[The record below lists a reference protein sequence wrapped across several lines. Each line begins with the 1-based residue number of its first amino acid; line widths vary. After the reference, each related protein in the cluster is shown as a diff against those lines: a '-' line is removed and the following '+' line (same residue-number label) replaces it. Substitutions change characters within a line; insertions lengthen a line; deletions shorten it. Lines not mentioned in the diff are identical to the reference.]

1 MPTVATW
8 DFGPMASGRSP
19 WSDGAVTPRSAAS
32 TAPSKIDY
40 PLQWA
45 LTCRAALAMLFG
57 LSEGA
62 MLLFAFWLPRITAAL
77 MATFF
82 TGFALLDG
90 LVALFAAAW
99 GWRRGGRWRLLACK
113 GLTGVAAGL
122 AVVFQAPGQKPG
134 ALAIFAWWAIITGL
148 LQAVEALFL
157 GTHRGRPFLAAT
169 AVLSVAFGALIL
181 GRPPRDLMTLV
192 VCVAAYGLLLGVL
205 RLIVAI
211 RLQSPDL
218 V

>member
-1 MPTVATW
+1 VPVA
-8 DFGPMASGRSP
+8 SS
-19 WSDGAVTPRSAAS
+19 V
-32 TAPSKIDY
+32 INY

-77 MATFF
+77 MTTFF

-99 GWRRGGRWRLLACK
+99 GWSRGGRWRLLACK
-113 GLTGVAAGL
+113 GLAGVAAGIL
-122 AVVFQAPGQKPG
+122 VVFRAPGQRPG
-134 ALAIFAWWAIITGL
+134 PLAIFAWWAIITGL
-148 LQAVEALFL
+148 LQAVEAFSL
-157 GTHRGRPFLAAT
+157 GARRGQPPLVAT
-169 AVLSVAFGALIL
+169 AVLSVAFGSLIL
-181 GRPPRDLMTLV
+181 GRPPQELMT
-192 VCVAAYGLLLGVL
+192 VALSIAVYGLLLGVL
-205 RLIVAI
+205 RLIVAF

>member
-1 MPTVATW
+1 
-8 DFGPMASGRSP
+8 
-19 WSDGAVTPRSAAS
+19 VTPQSAAAA
-32 TAPSKIDY
+32 APSTIDY
-40 PLQWA
+40 PVQWA
-45 LTCRAALAMLFG
+45 LTCRAVLAMLFG
-57 LSEGA
+57 LAEGA
-62 MLLFAFWLPRITAAL
+62 MILLAFWLPRITAAL
-77 MATFF
+77 MGTMFA
-82 TGFALLDG
+82 GFALLDG

-113 GLTGVAAGL
+113 GLTGVAAGI

-148 LQAVEALFL
+148 LQVAEALFL
-157 GTHRGRPFLAAT
+157 GAHRGRPVLVAT
-169 AVLSVAFGALIL
+169 AVLSLAFGALVL
-181 GRPPRDLMTLV
+181 VRPPHDLLTLV
-192 VCVAAYGLLLGVL
+192 MHVAASGILLGIL